1 MELTH
6 CKGDSLELCL
16 TEFGFS
22 PAVPLRFS
30 IVEIVFIA
38 VVYEYFISCLPQAL
52 QVCSFPPSTPSLVLD
67 VDGGFE
73 DMDTVLPV

>member
-6 CKGDSLELCL
+6 FKGGSLELCL

-22 PAVPLRFS
+22 PALPLRFS
-30 IVEIVFIA
+30 IVEILFIA

-52 QVCSFPPSTPSLVLD
+52 QVCSFSPSTPSLVLD
-67 VDGGFE
+67 INGGFE
-73 DMDTVLPV
+73 DIDTVQSA